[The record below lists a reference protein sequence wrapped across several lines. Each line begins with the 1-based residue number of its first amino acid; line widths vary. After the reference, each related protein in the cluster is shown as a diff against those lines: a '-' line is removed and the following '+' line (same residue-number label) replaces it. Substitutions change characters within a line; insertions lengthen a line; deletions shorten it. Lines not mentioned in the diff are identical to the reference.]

1 MPTRDPSTPS
11 TRPQEEPDERA
22 PLLREHE
29 ADHGDHSKVT
39 SFPHRRLLLLVCLTV
54 VAADFGNYLGYAPH
68 IEILESIICRRA
80 GRSNSFGVDDNCKSP
95 HVQGELALINGW
107 KETFD
112 QVPGILLALPYG
124 FAADR
129 IGRKPILALS
139 LTGLV
144 LEEFAMRLIFF
155 FNSALHPR
163 MIWATP
169 IFQIIGGGPQ
179 IATAMAYAIL
189 TDMVPSHQRASVF
202 FILSAATLLGEIVAT
217 PFAAFLMLWN
227 PWIPS
232 LLGLFF
238 ECLGLLGA
246 TFISDIRFNPAS
258 CDEQR
263 DLEEEEEED
272 QDQEQRHN
280 LSSMHDPPYVRWKNV
295 IRRQWNHIRYN
306 YTAFWSANLFCTVGA
321 FLLASIGRQALQL
334 IVQYAS
340 NRFSWSIA
348 RASSLI
354 TLKGIINLVTLLFI
368 LPWLSNWLN
377 QHLLLSSAAKDL
389 RIVQG
394 SVWLLTLGTAIMA
407 ISTHPALFI
416 LGVSLLAFGW
426 GFYSALRSLAMELVS
441 PSQVGIVNTAIG
453 FAQSIGS
460 LLSGPILAAA
470 FRQGLQQD
478 GFLVGLPYMIAAA
491 LFFLSGCLT
500 GCVRIPRG
508 ISGAYTLTEDSAVLL

>member
-1 MPTRDPSTPS
+1 MPTRNPSASS
-11 TRPQEEPDERA
+11 TRTSEADERA
-22 PLLREHE
+22 PLLGGHE
-29 ADHGDHSKVT
+29 ADHVDHSKIT
-39 SFPHRRLLLLVCLTV
+39 SFPRRHLLLLVCLSV

-68 IEILESIICRRA
+68 IEILESIICRQAR
-80 GRSNSFGVDDNCKSP
+80 GSNSFVGNDNCKSP
-95 HVQGELALINGW
+95 DVQGELALVNGW
-107 KETFD
+107 KDTFD

-139 LTGLV
+139 LTGLI
-144 LEEFAMRLIFF
+144 LEEISIRLIFS
-155 FNSALHPR
+155 FNSALPLR
-163 MIWATP
+163 MVWATP
-169 IFQIIGGGPQ
+169 VFQIIGGGPQ
-179 IATAMAYAIL
+179 IATAMAYAMV
-189 TDMVPSHQRASVF
+189 TDIVPSSQRASVF
-202 FILSAATLLGEIVAT
+202 FILSAATLLGEIIAT
-217 PFAAFLMLWN
+217 PVAAFLMSWS

-246 TFISDIRFNPAS
+246 TFISDIPFNSAPS
-258 CDEQR
+258 NDQR
-263 DLEEEEEED
+263 DLEEEEES
-272 QDQEQRHN
+272 QEEGHN
-280 LSSMHDPPYVRWKNV
+280 LSLADDPPYLRWKNT
-295 IRRQWNHIRYN
+295 IRRQWNHVQNDYL
-306 YTAFWSANLFCTVGA
+306 ASWSANLFYTVGA

-354 TLKGIINLVTLLFI
+354 ALKGVINLVTLLFI
-368 LPWLSNWLN
+368 LPWLSNWLST
-377 QHLLLSSAAKDL
+377 HLLLSPAAKDL

-394 SVWLLTLGTAIMA
+394 SVWLLTLGSAIMA
-407 ISTHPALFI
+407 VSTYPVTFI
-416 LGVSLLAFGW
+416 VGVSSLAFGW

-470 FRQGLQQD
+470 FRRGLQED
-478 GFLVGLPYMIAAA
+478 GVLVGLPYMVAAG
-491 LFFLSGCLT
+491 LFFLSGCLSA
-500 GCVRIPRG
+500 CIRIPRG
-508 ISGAYTLTEDSAVLL
+508 ITGA

>member
-1 MPTRDPSTPS
+1 MPTRKPSAALTHP
-11 TRPQEEPDERA
+11 PEEPDERV
-22 PLLREHE
+22 PLLGGHE
-29 ADHGDHSKVT
+29 TDHGDHPKIT
-39 SFPHRRLLLLVCLTV
+39 SFPRRRLLLLVCLTV

-80 GRSNSFGVDDNCKSP
+80 RGSNLLGVDDNCKSP
-95 HVQGELALINGW
+95 EVQGELALINGW
-107 KETFD
+107 KDTFD
-112 QVPGILLALPYG
+112 QLPGIFLALPYG
-124 FAADR
+124 FAADS

-139 LTGLV
+139 LAGLI
-144 LEEFAMRLIFF
+144 LEEIAIRLIFF
-155 FNSALHPR
+155 FNSALPLR
-163 MIWATP
+163 MIWTTP
-169 IFQIIGGGPQ
+169 AFQIIGGGPQ
-179 IATAMAYAIL
+179 IATAMAYAMV

-217 PFAAFLMLWN
+217 PVAAFLMSWS

-232 LLGLFF
+232 ILGLFF
-238 ECLGLLGA
+238 ECLSLFGA
-246 TFISDIRFNPAS
+246 LFISDTPFNPARYA
-258 CDEQR
+258 DQQG
-263 DLEEEEEED
+263 LEEGQEEDEGEDENEDEEE
-272 QDQEQRHN
+272 HH
-280 LSSMHDPPYVRWKNV
+280 LVHGPLYLRWKNA
-295 IRRQWNHIRYN
+295 IRQQWSHIQKDY
-306 YTAFWSANLFCTVGA
+306 AALWSANLFYTVGA

-354 TLKGIINLVTLLFI
+354 TLKGIINLVTLLLI

-377 QHLLLSSAAKDL
+377 KNLLLSSAAKDL

-394 SVWLLTLGTAIMA
+394 SVWLLTLGSAIMA
-407 ISTHPALFI
+407 VSTHPAVFI
-416 LGVSLLAFGW
+416 VGVSLLAFGW

-470 FRQGLQQD
+470 FRRGLRED
-478 GFLVGLPYMIAAA
+478 GFLVGLPYMVAAG

-508 ISGAYTLTEDSAVLL
+508 MSGA

>member
-1 MPTRDPSTPS
+1 MPTQNPSTPS
-11 TRPQEEPDERA
+11 TRPPEEPDERA
-22 PLLREHE
+22 PLLGGQE
-29 ADHGDHSKVT
+29 ASHDDHSKVT
-39 SFPHRRLLLLVCLTV
+39 SFPRRRLLLLVCLCV

-68 IEILESIICRRA
+68 IEIIESIICRQA
-80 GRSNSFGVDDNCKSP
+80 GSNNSFGVDDNCKSP

-107 KETFD
+107 KDTFD

-124 FAADR
+124 FAADS

-139 LTGLV
+139 LTGLI
-144 LEEFAMRLIFF
+144 LEEIAMRLIFF
-155 FNSALHPR
+155 FNSALPVR

-169 IFQIIGGGPQ
+169 VFQIIGGGPQ
-179 IATAMAYAIL
+179 IATAMAYAML

-217 PFAAFLMLWN
+217 PVAAFLMSWS

-232 LLGLFF
+232 LFGLFF

-246 TFISDIRFNPAS
+246 TFISDIPFISAS
-258 CDEQR
+258 CDDQR
-263 DLEEEEEED
+263 NMEED
-272 QDQEQRHN
+272 GEDEENAEQGHN
-280 LSSMHDPPYVRWKNV
+280 LSSMDDPPYVRWKNV
-295 IRRQWNHIRYN
+295 IRRQWKQIRHDYM
-306 YTAFWSANLFCTVGA
+306 ASWSTNLFCTVGA

-354 TLKGIINLVTLLFI
+354 TLKGIINLATLLFI

-377 QHLLLSSAAKDL
+377 QHLLLSPAAKDL

-394 SVWLLTLGTAIMA
+394 SVWLLTLGSAIMA
-407 ISTHPALFI
+407 VSAHPALFI

-478 GFLVGLPYMIAAA
+478 GFLVGLPYMVAAG

-500 GCVRIPRG
+500 GCVQIPRG
-508 ISGAYTLTEDSAVLL
+508 ISGA